1 LHHGRHGTPTETT
14 EAKRRTRRVGFTRLH
29 RLLLLRRLKRNT
41 IGEKLFDL
49 ANLSA
54 AVLIFGKF
62 LDPERV
68 PDWALWIGGFTF
80 VALYVVGSILVYFGG
95 D

>member
-1 LHHGRHGTPTETT
+1 MK
-14 EAKRRTRRVGFTRLH
+14 AQRL
-29 RLLLLRRLKRNT
+29 RNT
-41 IGEKLFDL
+41 LGEKLFDL

-68 PDWALWIGGFTF
+68 PDWVLWIGGLTF
-80 VALYVVGSILVYFGG
+80 VALYVVGSLLVYSGG